1 MLVEPAWYI
10 RGEVYEA
17 RVRRY
22 RSDDPFTGLFLT
34 ESTTN
39 QQLVSLISPECRVR
53 PMWDIEGV
61 ASTEAAEYQTQ
72 QQTQRKKR

>member
-39 QQLVSLISPECRVR
+39 QQLVSLISPDVSSCVFSIPSRHGQPGDSR
-53 PMWDIEGV
+53 WN
-61 ASTEAAEYQTQ
+61 STTS
-72 QQTQRKKR
+72 TGLM